1 MNFFPRSFLR
11 ALLSTTAFVL
21 FFSAPGEAAT
31 LPCFQAPTL
40 ETVVGCIVDHMPGA
54 TSQSF
59 VAPSSTVQNDW
70 RKVVRSML
78 GGSCAHFVLPKSL
91 RSNYVVSP
99 FTDTENGRSYCVL
112 MESLDKDNN
121 GLVDNGW
128 GTFITAAQP
137 LRELNIQ
144 APHPIADAMTST
156 QGVGIFKGTRARSF
170 LLAGTHRGS
179 DTKQSTCQSA
189 YLRADAGHNTE
200 PLFEPA
206 VAEILAFYSSS
217 GKQWTALQFH
227 GMSDTSCDGVDV
239 HLTYGLTSTPLAT
252 DKIRTLKANLL
263 WYNPAWSV
271 TVPGD
276 QPSCSLK
283 GTENVQG
290 RLLNN
295 VSLTSVCTTSAIS
308 ASKRFIHIEQKALM
322 RDPQNWVNAI
332 NDTWPAQ

>member
-1 MNFFPRSFLR
+1 MNFSRSSFLR
-11 ALLSTTAFVL
+11 ALLSTIAFVL
-21 FFSAPGEAAT
+21 FASDHGEAAT
-31 LPCFQAPTL
+31 LPCLQAQTL
-40 ETVVGCIVDHMPGA
+40 ENVVGCIVDHMPGA
-54 TSQSF
+54 ASQSF
-59 VAPSSTVQNDW
+59 VAPGSGVQSDW

-78 GGSCAHFVLPKSL
+78 GGSCAHLVLPKSL
-91 RSNYVVSP
+91 RMNYAVSP
-99 FTDTENGRSYCVL
+99 FTDTENGRSYCIL

-137 LRELNIQ
+137 LRELHIQ
-144 APHPIADAMTST
+144 APHPIADAMTAT
-156 QGVGIFKGTRARSF
+156 EGVGIFKGTRARSF
-170 LLAGTHRGS
+170 LLAGSHRGS
-179 DTKQSTCQSA
+179 DTKQSTCQPA
-189 YLRADAGHNTE
+189 YLRTDAGHSTE

-206 VAEILAFYSSS
+206 VAEILAFYPSN

-227 GMSDTSCDGVDV
+227 GMSETSCDGVDV
-239 HLTYGLTSTPLAT
+239 HLTYGLSTAPSAT
-252 DKIRTLKANLL
+252 DKIRALKANLS

-276 QPSCSLK
+276 QPSCSLN

-295 VSLTSVCTTSAIS
+295 VSLTSVCTTSATA

-322 RDPQNWVNAI
+322 RSPQNWVNAI
-332 NDTWPAQ
+332 NETWLAQ